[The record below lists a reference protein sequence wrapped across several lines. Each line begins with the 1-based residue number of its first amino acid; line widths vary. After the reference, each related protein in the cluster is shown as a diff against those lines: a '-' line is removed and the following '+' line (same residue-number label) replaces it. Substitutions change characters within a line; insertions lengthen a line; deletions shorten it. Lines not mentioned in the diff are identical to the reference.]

1 LKSDPPQNRL
11 LAALPAAES
20 RRLIGLMEQVDLKIK
35 QSLFEPNEPI
45 HHVFF
50 PLRGVSSM
58 VAEMDDGD
66 LVEIATIGNEG
77 VVGIA
82 LFLGSVT
89 SAMRAFQQIPGTA
102 LRMTARDFTRETNAG
117 GPLPQLLRRYTQALF
132 TQIAQSTGCNRLHPI
147 EERCARWLLQTHD
160 RVRSDDFPLT
170 HEFLAQMLGVRR
182 ATVTVAMGALQRAGF
197 VEYKHGVIRVLDRK
211 SLERSSCECYR
222 VIADEYDRLLNG
234 NR

>member
-1 LKSDPPQNRL
+1 L
-11 LAALPAAES
+11 
-20 RRLIGLMEQVDLKIK
+20 V
-35 QSLFEPNEPI
+35 
-45 HHVFF
+45 
-50 PLRGVSSM
+50 GVASM

-66 LVEIATIGNEG
+66 LVEVATVGNEG
-77 VVGIA
+77 MVGIA

-102 LRMTARDFTRETNAG
+102 LRMAARDFTREVNGG
-117 GPLPQLLRRYTQALF
+117 GPLTMLLRRYTQALF

-160 RVRSDDFPLT
+160 RVRSDEFPLT

-197 VEYKHGVIRVLDRK
+197 VEYRHGVVRVLDRQ

-222 VIADEYDRLLNG
+222 IIADEYDRLLNVK
-234 NR
+234 R